1 MELIVEFIEFV
12 LMAAFWY
19 FVIQVLSNF
28 ILSRHQERHEQ
39 VREIVEEMSRLVHSV
54 HEETH
59 GDIKYW
65 YDKEDDQF
73 LAQGRDYNEIVNVL
87 KKRFPDHLFLLNETQ
102 LLAGPDFKVVNIDE
116 ETIEKIVLQRI
127 K

>member
-19 FVIQVLSNF
+19 FVVQVLSNF

-39 VREIVEEMSRLVHSV
+39 VREIVEEMAKLVHNV